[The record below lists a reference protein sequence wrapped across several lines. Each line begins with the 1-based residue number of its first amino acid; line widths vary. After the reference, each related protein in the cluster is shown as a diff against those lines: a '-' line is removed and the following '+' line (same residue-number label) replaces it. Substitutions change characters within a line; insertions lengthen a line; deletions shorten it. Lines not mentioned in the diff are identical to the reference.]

1 MHTKRSTL
9 RWSSPL
15 FARRIFHYEIV
26 RLPLVKSF
34 GVRKGSIDELKSKYG
49 RNADCELRTKGVK
62 GRSKILSVI
71 PNQPLSLPI
80 DPMHHLFL
88 GVTKELLGY
97 FYDKM
102 FSSEK
107 KELNEFLYSVLLPN
121 ELKNSV
127 RGLDCLS
134 NFKAK
139 ELRAFLF
146 YLSPIVFP
154 PFFHGEDRSSD
165 ELDLKKF
172 VFAIRQLFDT
182 TELSN
187 FCDTLLS
194 QFCRSMADKTDRIES
209 INFHLLRQLVWQLK
223 KYWPTLH

>member
-1 MHTKRSTL
+1 MRSYD
-9 RWSSPL
+9 S
-15 FARRIFHYEIV
+15 H
-26 RLPLVKSF
+26 LVNLSELE
-34 GVRKGSIDELKSKYG
+34 KGSIDELKSKYG
-49 RNADCELRTKGVK
+49 RNADCEVRTQGVK

-71 PNQPLSLPI
+71 PNQPLSSPI
-80 DPMHHLFL
+80 DPMHQLFL

-107 KELNEFLYSVLLPN
+107 KELNEFLNSVLLPT

-139 ELRAFLF
+139 ELKAFLF
-146 YLSPIVFP
+146 YLSPIVLP

-165 ELDLKKF
+165 ELDLKKL
-172 VFAIRQLFDT
+172 VFATRQLFDT
-182 TELSN
+182 VELSD
-187 FCDTLLS
+187 FCDTLLN
-194 QFCRSMADKTDRIES
+194 QFCRSMANKTERQS
-209 INFHLLRQLVWQLK
+209 IF
-223 KYWPTLH
+223 TC